1 MLLIIFDVT
10 FHFFSYYHCPF
21 GYYYY
26 DVLTIVGN
34 AIMYLIVDNLPIAS
48 LAFTPFYYAVFSKAG
63 RDGFNSS
70 L

>member
-21 GYYYY
+21 GDYYY

-48 LAFTPFYYAVFSKAG
+48 LAFTAFYNTFLSKVG
-63 RDGFNSS
+63 CDGFNSS